1 MIFSGAQPKV
11 LSIGSG
17 VVQATVSTLKSTDRK
32 AAKILFVM
40 TSLHTHITGLDYTD
54 GTEPSAAEVRSLDIS
69 ALAGAGLRVDKFLA
83 QQLAEVS
90 RTRIQKWIALGAVR
104 VNGLVVNS
112 KHKLNGLESIEV
124 DVLPLEADTSFEPD
138 DIALKFVAQ
147 NADFVVIN
155 KAPNQVVH
163 PGHGHWRNTLMNG
176 LLFHFPDSAFLPR
189 AGIVHRLDKDTSGL
203 MVVARNDGMRA
214 YLGDLLSRHE
224 VQRTYWALA
233 WGAIV
238 RTGKIDQPLGRDP
251 HNRLK
256 MAIVLG
262 GKESISHFK
271 LLADGNLM
279 GKAVS
284 LIEVQL
290 ETGRTHQIR
299 VHFQSIGH
307 PLVGDVTYIAGAP
320 TQAALQVAKTFNRQ
334 ALHAKKL
341 GFVNSLNSVI
351 DAGKPMLYESELPED
366 FSNLLALA
374 GIDLESLA
382 L

>member
-1 MIFSGAQPKV
+1 V
-11 LSIGSG
+11 N
-17 VVQATVSTLKSTDRK
+17 TLKSTDRK

-40 TSLHTHITGLDYTD
+40 TSLHTHKTDLDYTD
-54 GTEPSAAEVRSLDIS
+54 GTEPSAPEVRTLAIS
-69 ALAGAGLRVDKFLA
+69 ASAGLGLRVDKFLA
-83 QQLAEVS
+83 QQLTEVS

-112 KHKLNGLESIEV
+112 KYKLNGLESIEV

-138 DIALKFVAQ
+138 DIALEFVTQ

-176 LLFHFPDSAFLPR
+176 LLFHFPDSTFLPR

-214 YLGDLLSRHE
+214 YLVDLLSRHE

-256 MAIVLG
+256 MAIVPG

-279 GKAVS
+279 GKPVS

-307 PLVGDVTYIAGAP
+307 PLVGDITYVAGAP
-320 TQAALQVAKTFNRQ
+320 TQAAFQVAKTFNRQ

-341 GFVNSLNSVI
+341 GFMNARKAAVG
-351 DAGKPMLYESELPED
+351 AGKPVLYESKLPED
-366 FSNLLALA
+366 FSNLLVLA
-374 GIDLESLA
+374 GINIESLA

>member
-1 MIFSGAQPKV
+1 MIFSGVQPKV
-11 LSIGSG
+11 LSMGSG

-40 TSLHTHITGLDYTD
+40 TSLHTHKTNPDYTD
-54 GTEPSAAEVRSLDIS
+54 GTEPSAPEVSSLDIS
-69 ALAGAGLRVDKFLA
+69 ALAGAGLRLDKFLA
-83 QQLAEVS
+83 LQLADVS

-104 VNGLVVNS
+104 VNGLVVHS
-112 KHKLNGLESIEV
+112 KYKLNGLESVEV
-124 DVLPLEADTSFEPD
+124 DVLPVEADTSFEPD
-138 DIALKFVAQ
+138 DVALAFVAQ

-203 MVVARNDGMRA
+203 MVVARNDAMRA
-214 YLGDLLSRHE
+214 YLMDLLSRHE
-224 VQRTYWALA
+224 VERTYWALA

-238 RTGKIDQPLGRDP
+238 PTGKIDQPLGRDP

-256 MAIVLG
+256 MAIVQS
-262 GKESISHFK
+262 GKKSVSHFK

-279 GKAVS
+279 GKPVS
-284 LIEVQL
+284 LIEVKL

-307 PLVGDVTYIAGAP
+307 PLVGDVTYVAGAP
-320 TQAALQVAKTFNRQ
+320 MQAALQVAKTFNRQ

-341 GFVNSLNSVI
+341 GFVNSRNAVF
-351 DAGKPMLYESELPED
+351 DTGKPVRYESELPED
-366 FSNLLALA
+366 FSNLLVLA
-374 GIDLESLA
+374 GIRIESLA
-382 L
+382 A